1 LVWPQ
6 REFSEQFSLWRRSI
20 TCLLGDRDHH
30 RAFEFYA
37 PMATFVRVQNAPQRQ
52 KGAIMSLKIHAVAAA
67 ALLIGTI
74 GAAQASQS
82 GPLVLNGQLS
92 TSDFNGGV
100 GDRYGA
106 AGDDYYPSSYFVM
119 RGNGFRGRGF
129 GFPHGH
135 GHGMG
140 HGGAHGGGGHR

>member
-1 LVWPQ
+1 
-6 REFSEQFSLWRRSI
+6 
-20 TCLLGDRDHH
+20 
-30 RAFEFYA
+30 
-37 PMATFVRVQNAPQRQ
+37 MATFVRVQNALQRQ
-52 KGAIMSLKIHAVAAA
+52 KGAIMGWTIRTAAA
-67 ALLIGTI
+67 TALLIGTF

-129 GFPHGH
+129 GFPHGF
-135 GHGMG
+135 GRGMG
-140 HGGAHGGGGHR
+140 HGGSHGGGGHR